1 MFKLGN
7 KVVITNNRYNPFHH
21 SESYSVG
28 ERGTVIQAPENSS
41 VVTLQLE
48 GQYSI
53 VESTLPLLRRPVAS
67 RIVDASVLHLAE
79 APEEVLPEAAQKAVL
94 DKDAHTRTLGSMA
107 MLSLEAALHT
117 ATAEHWHHVKE
128 EKEHLLHPD
137 EPVDGPVVVPIVVPG
152 EEDASATIRDLP
164 PRADGATIRDLPPRA
179 DATVPEAADD
189 CPIELERRLSE
200 ELGQLQLLRQRSKD
214 RQLPER

>member
-1 MFKLGN
+1 MFKLGDR
-7 KVVITNNRYNPFHH
+7 VVITNNRYNPFHH

-79 APEEVLPEAAQKAVL
+79 APEEMVPDKPAVVVL
-94 DKDAHTRTLGSMA
+94 DTVSPTRTLGSVA
-107 MLSLEAALHT
+107 MISLEAALHT
-117 ATAEHWHHVKE
+117 ATTQHWHDVKV

-152 EEDASATIRDLP
+152 EEDAGAAIRDLPP
-164 PRADGATIRDLPPRA
+164 PRADGARIRDLHN
-179 DATVPEAADD
+179 TVPEAADD

-200 ELGQLQLLRQRSKD
+200 ELGQLQVLRQRSKD